1 MENTIMIVQKNRGL
15 ADILFIALTLV
26 CVIVGNLAVAK
37 TKTPDTPLEQAMEKI
52 ILLQSGQEV
61 DFSAHLKKGLDGKL
75 VTTDMKAHATKPLE
89 PTAIIYTK

>member
-15 ADILFIALTLV
+15 ADIIFIALTLV
-26 CVIVGNLAVAK
+26 CVIVGNLAVGA
-37 TKTPDTPLEQAMEKI
+37 TKTPDTPLEQAMEK
-52 ILLQSGQEV
+52 LLYLQTGQEV

-75 VTTDMKAHATKPLE
+75 ITTDMKARATKPLE